1 MAAVQID
8 GTTYKGY
15 WKLTVTTGEPDVFT
29 LIPKAKEIRIT
40 TVTETEGSLVC
51 GNFDYEFDA
60 DTTGG
65 NGEVLDTA
73 VKIAQYLSDYR

>member
-40 TVTETEGSLVC
+40 SLSETEGTLYGS
-51 GNFDYEFDA
+51 NFEQEFDEN
-60 DTTGG
+60 TTGG
-65 NGEVLDTA
+65 NGEELDTV